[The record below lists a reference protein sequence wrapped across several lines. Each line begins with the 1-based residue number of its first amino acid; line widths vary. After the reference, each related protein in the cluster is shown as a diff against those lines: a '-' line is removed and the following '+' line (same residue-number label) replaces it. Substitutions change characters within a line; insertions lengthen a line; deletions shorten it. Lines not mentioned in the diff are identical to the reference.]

1 MPSPSPTIVV
11 VGSNHEY
18 APVEIRERLAFSGEE
33 LLEGL
38 DALQRHVPEGLIL
51 STCNRTEIYAVGT
64 SVDQVEAEVFGFLT
78 RYHHVDEGAL
88 RQSSYVHSGQQA
100 VDHLFRVASGLN
112 SMVLGEP
119 QILSQI
125 KDALE
130 IAREK
135 EAVGPMLQRLA
146 LDALRIGKR
155 ARTETD
161 IARNRVSIA
170 HAAIEL
176 AEQELYGLDEL
187 SVTIVGA
194 GKMASLAAKLLR
206 ARNVSEISIVN
217 RSLDNAKELAE
228 AVDGIA
234 LPLDA
239 LEDAIA
245 SSTLVI
251 GAAAA
256 DEPIVRRKHIAHR
269 NTPLLL
275 VDISVPRVIDQGVA
289 REDLVVVRDVDA
301 LDPIQEATRRR
312 YSREVRKVEHLIS
325 MATRDYERW
334 IESRHGVEAI
344 RAVRQR
350 AEDIREQELTKAL
363 RKLHHLSERDQ
374 NVVKALAAGLVN
386 KMLHQPIQELRTIND
401 PAEREAIIR
410 AMGIDTEQD

>member
-1 MPSPSPTIVV
+1 MPSSSPTIVV

-18 APVEIRERLAFSGEE
+18 APVEIRERLAFSGDE

-38 DALQRHVPEGLIL
+38 DALQRHVPEGMIL
-51 STCNRTEIYAVGT
+51 STCNRTEIYAVGD
-64 SVDQVEAEVFGFLT
+64 SAEAVESEVLGFLT
-78 RYHHVDEGAL
+78 RYHHVDESTL
-88 RQSSYVHSGQQA
+88 RKTSYVHSGQKA
-100 VDHLFRVASGLN
+100 VDHMFRVASGLN

-125 KDALE
+125 RDALDL
-130 IAREK
+130 ARERDT
-135 EAVGPMLQRLA
+135 VGPMLQRLA

-194 GKMASLAAKLLR
+194 GKMATLAAKLLR
-206 ARNVSEISIVN
+206 ARGVSEISIVN
-217 RSLDNAKELAE
+217 RSLENAKALAE

-234 LPLDA
+234 LPMDELG
-239 LEDAIA
+239 DAIA

-256 DEPIVRRKHIAHR
+256 DEPIVRPQHIAHR

-275 VDISVPRVIDQGVA
+275 VDISVPRVIDQAIA

-301 LDPIQEATRRR
+301 LDPIQDATRRE

-350 AEDIREQELTKAL
+350 AETIREQELDKAL
-363 RKLHHLSERDQ
+363 RKLQHLSERDQ

-401 PAEREAIIR
+401 PAEREAILR
-410 AMGIDTEQD
+410 AMGIDGTE

>member
-1 MPSPSPTIVV
+1 MPSSSPTIVV

-18 APVEIRERLAFSGEE
+18 APVEIREQLAFSGEG
-33 LLEGL
+33 LLDGL
-38 DALQRHVPEGLIL
+38 DALQARVPEGLIL
-51 STCNRTEIYAVGT
+51 STCNRTEIYAVGDSREAVET
-64 SVDQVEAEVFGFLT
+64 QVFDFLT
-78 RYHHVDEGAL
+78 RYHHVDEPAL
-88 RQSSYVHSGQQA
+88 RQASYVLSGTKA

-125 KDALE
+125 KDALDV
-130 IAREK
+130 AREK
-135 EAVGPMLQRLA
+135 ETVGPMLQRLT

-161 IARNRVSIA
+161 IARNRISIA
-170 HAAIEL
+170 HAAVDL

-194 GKMASLAAKLLR
+194 GKMAALAAKLLR
-206 ARNVSEISIVN
+206 ARGVGDITIVN
-217 RSLDNAKELAE
+217 RSLDNARALAE

-234 LPLDA
+234 VPLGSLD
-239 LEDAIA
+239 EAIA

-251 GAAAA
+251 GAAAS
-256 DEPIVRRKHIAHR
+256 DDPIVRPRHIAHR

-275 VDISVPRVIDQGVA
+275 VDISVPRVIDQAIA

-301 LDPIQEATRRR
+301 LHPIQEASRRQ
-312 YSREVRKVEHLIS
+312 YSHEVRKVEHLIS

-350 AEDIREQELTKAL
+350 ADEVRDQELTKAL

-401 PAEREAIIR
+401 RAEREAILR
-410 AMGIDTEQD
+410 AMGIDKQE

>member
-1 MPSPSPTIVV
+1 MPSSSPTIVV

-18 APVEIRERLAFSGEE
+18 APVEIREQLAFSGEE
-33 LLEGL
+33 LLDGL
-38 DALQRHVPEGLIL
+38 VALQARVPEGFIL
-51 STCNRTEIYAVGT
+51 STCNRTEIYAVGD
-64 SVDQVEAEVFGFLT
+64 SREAVETEVFDFLT
-78 RYHHVDEGAL
+78 RYHHVDESAL
-88 RQSSYVHSGQQA
+88 RQASYVLSGKEA

-125 KDALE
+125 KDALDV
-130 IAREK
+130 AREK
-135 EAVGPMLQRLA
+135 ETVGPMLQRLT

-161 IARNRVSIA
+161 IARNRISIA
-170 HAAIEL
+170 HAAVDL

-194 GKMASLAAKLLR
+194 GKMAALAAKLLR
-206 ARNVSEISIVN
+206 ARGVGDITIVN
-217 RSLDNAKELAE
+217 RSLDNAKALAE

-234 LPLDA
+234 VPLDA
-239 LEDAIA
+239 LEEAIA

-251 GAAAA
+251 GAAAS
-256 DEPIVRRKHIAHR
+256 DEPIVRAVHIAHR
-269 NTPLLL
+269 NTPLLMI
-275 VDISVPRVIDQGVA
+275 DISVPRVIDQGAA

-301 LDPIQEATRRR
+301 LHPIQEESRRQ
-312 YSREVRKVEHLIS
+312 YSHEIRKVEHLIS

-350 AEDIREQELTKAL
+350 ADEIREQELSKAL

-401 PAEREAIIR
+401 QAEREAILR
-410 AMGIDTEQD
+410 AMGIDKPE

>member
-1 MPSPSPTIVV
+1 MPSSSPTIVV

-18 APVEIRERLAFSGEE
+18 APVDIRERLAFSGEG
-33 LLEGL
+33 LQEGL
-38 DALQRHVPEGLIL
+38 DALQQHVPEGLIL
-51 STCNRTEIYAVGT
+51 STCNRTEIYAVGD
-64 SVDQVEAEVFGFLT
+64 SAGQVETGVFDFLT
-78 RYHHVDEGAL
+78 RYHEVDEEML
-88 RQSSYVHSGQQA
+88 RKTSYVHSGRDA
-100 VDHLFRVASGLN
+100 VDHIFRVASGLN

-125 KDALE
+125 RDALD
-130 IAREK
+130 IARK
-135 EAVGPMLQRLA
+135 QDAVGPMLQRLT

-161 IARNRVSIA
+161 IARNRISIA
-170 HAAIEL
+170 HAAIQL

-194 GKMASLAAKLLR
+194 GKMATLAAKLLR

-217 RSLDNAKELAE
+217 RSVENAKELAE

-239 LEDAIA
+239 LADAIA

-256 DEPIVRRKHIAHR
+256 DEPLVRPEHIAHR

-275 VDISVPRVIDQGVA
+275 IDISVPRVIDQAVA
-289 REDLVVVRDVDA
+289 REDLLVVRDVDA
-301 LDPIQEATRRR
+301 LDAIQEATRRQ
-312 YSREVRKVEHLIS
+312 YSNEVRKVEHLIS

-334 IESRHGVEAI
+334 IESRRGVEAI

-350 AEDIREQELTKAL
+350 GEEISEQELTKAL

-374 NVVKALAAGLVN
+374 NVVRALAAGLVN

-401 PAEREAIIR
+401 ASEREAILR
-410 AMGIDTEQD
+410 AMGIDGKE

>member
-1 MPSPSPTIVV
+1 MPSSSPTIVV

-18 APVEIRERLAFSGEE
+18 APVEIRERLAFSGDE

-38 DALQRHVPEGLIL
+38 DALQQHVPEGLIL
-51 STCNRTEIYAVGT
+51 STCNRTEIYAVGD
-64 SVDQVEAEVFGFLT
+64 SAAAVESEVFGFLT
-78 RYHHVDEGAL
+78 RYHHVDESML
-88 RQSSYVHSGQQA
+88 RQTSYVHSGQKA

-125 KDALE
+125 RDALDM
-130 IAREK
+130 ARERDS
-135 EAVGPMLQRLA
+135 VGPMLQRLT

-161 IARNRVSIA
+161 IARNRMSIA
-170 HAAIEL
+170 HAAVDL

-194 GKMASLAAKLLR
+194 GKMATLAAKLLR
-206 ARNVSEISIVN
+206 ARNVGEISIVN
-217 RSLDNAKELAE
+217 RSLDSARALAE

-234 LPLDA
+234 LPMDA
-239 LEDAIA
+239 LGDAIA

-251 GAAAA
+251 GAATA
-256 DEPIVRRKHIAHR
+256 DEPLVRPRHIAHR

-275 VDISVPRVIDQGVA
+275 VDISVPRVIDQAVA

-301 LDPIQEATRRR
+301 LDAIHEASKRQ

-350 AEDIREQELTKAL
+350 AEEIREQELAKAL
-363 RKLHHLSERDQ
+363 RKLQHLSERDQ

-401 PAEREAIIR
+401 PAEREAILR
-410 AMGIDTEQD
+410 AMGIDGSE

>member
-1 MPSPSPTIVV
+1 MPSSSPTIVV

-51 STCNRTEIYAVGT
+51 STCNRTEIYAVGD
-64 SVDQVEAEVFGFLT
+64 SAAAVESEVFGFLT
-78 RYHHVDEGAL
+78 RYHHVDEAML
-88 RQSSYVHSGQQA
+88 RQTSYVHSGQKA

-125 KDALE
+125 RDALDM
-130 IAREK
+130 ARERDS
-135 EAVGPMLQRLA
+135 VGPMLQRLT

-161 IARNRVSIA
+161 IARNRMSIA
-170 HAAIEL
+170 HAAIDL
-176 AEQELYGLDEL
+176 AEQELYGLDQL

-194 GKMASLAAKLLR
+194 GKMATLAAKLLR
-206 ARNVSEISIVN
+206 ARNVSEINIVN
-217 RSLDNAKELAE
+217 RSLDRAKDLAE

-234 LPLDA
+234 LPMDA
-239 LEDAIA
+239 LGDAIA

-251 GAAAA
+251 GAAVA
-256 DEPIVRRKHIAHR
+256 DEPLVRPRHIAHR

-275 VDISVPRVIDQGVA
+275 VDISVPRVIDQAVA

-301 LDPIQEATRRR
+301 LDSIHEASKRQ

-344 RAVRQR
+344 RSVRQR
-350 AEDIREQELTKAL
+350 ADEIREQELARAL
-363 RKLHHLSERDQ
+363 RKLQHLSERDQ

-401 PAEREAIIR
+401 PAEREAILR
-410 AMGIDTEQD
+410 AMGIDGTE

>member
-1 MPSPSPTIVV
+1 MPSSSPTIVV

-33 LLEGL
+33 LLDGL
-38 DALQRHVPEGLIL
+38 DALHANVPEGLIL
-51 STCNRTEIYAVGT
+51 STCNRTEIYAVGD
-64 SVDQVEAEVFGFLT
+64 SAEAVEERVFDFLT

-88 RQSSYVHSGQQA
+88 RRTSYVHSGRQA
-100 VDHLFRVASGLN
+100 VDHIFRVASGLN

-125 KDALE
+125 KDALD
-130 IAREK
+130 IARER
-135 EAVGPMLQRLA
+135 ESVGPMLQRLT
-146 LDALRIGKR
+146 LDAIRIGKR

-161 IARNRVSIA
+161 IARNRISIA
-170 HAAIEL
+170 HAAVDL

-194 GKMASLAAKLLR
+194 GKMAALAAKLLR
-206 ARNVSEISIVN
+206 ARQVGDITIVN
-217 RSLDNAKELAE
+217 RSLDNAKALAE

-234 LPLDA
+234 VPLDA
-239 LEDAIA
+239 LEEAIA

-251 GAAAA
+251 GAATS
-256 DEPIVRRKHIAHR
+256 DDPIVRPQHIAHR
-269 NTPLLL
+269 NTPLLMI
-275 VDISVPRVIDQGVA
+275 DISVPRVIDQGAA

-301 LDPIQEATRRR
+301 LHPIQEASRRQ
-312 YSREVRKVEHLIS
+312 YSNEVRKVEHLIS

-401 PAEREAIIR
+401 QAEREAILR
-410 AMGIDTEQD
+410 AMGIDKQE

>member
-1 MPSPSPTIVV
+1 MIVV

-18 APVEIRERLAFSGEE
+18 APVDIRERLAFTGEE
-33 LLEGL
+33 LMDGL
-38 DALQRHVPEGLIL
+38 GALQDRVPEGLIL

-64 SVDQVEAEVFGFLT
+64 QRETVEDDVFGFLT
-78 RYHHVDEGAL
+78 EYHHVDEQAL
-88 RQSSYVHSGQQA
+88 RDSSYVYTGRKA

-125 KDALE
+125 KDALDR
-130 IAREK
+130 AREK
-135 EAVGPMLQRLA
+135 DTVGPMLQRLT

-170 HAAIEL
+170 HAAIDL
-176 AEQELYGLDEL
+176 AEQELSGLDEF

-194 GKMASLAAKLLR
+194 GKMATLAAKLLR
-206 ARNVSEISIVN
+206 ARGVGEISIVN
-217 RSLDNAKELAE
+217 RSLENAQELAD

-234 LPLDA
+234 LPMSS
-239 LEDAIA
+239 LEEAIA

-251 GAAAA
+251 GAATAN
-256 DEPIVRRKHIAHR
+256 EPIIRSRHIAHR

-275 VDISVPRVIDQGVA
+275 IDISVPRVIDQSIA
-289 REDLVVVRDVDA
+289 REDLVIVRDVDA
-301 LDPIQEATRRR
+301 LDPIQEEYRRQ
-312 YSREVRKVEHLIS
+312 YSSEVRKVEHLIS

-334 IESRHGVEAI
+334 IDSRGGVEAI
-344 RAVRQR
+344 RSVRNR
-350 AEDIREQELTKAL
+350 AEEIREQELSKAL

-374 NVVKALAAGLVN
+374 NVVRAMAAGLVN

-401 PAEREAIIR
+401 PAEREAILR
-410 AMGIDTEQD
+410 AMGIDLTRK

>member
-1 MPSPSPTIVV
+1 MPSSSPTIVV

-18 APVEIRERLAFSGEE
+18 APVEIRERLAFSGDE
-33 LLEGL
+33 LLDGL
-38 DALQRHVPEGLIL
+38 DALHARVPEGLIL
-51 STCNRTEIYAVGT
+51 STCNRTEIYAVGNSAE
-64 SVDQVEAEVFGFLT
+64 SVEERVFDFLT

-88 RQSSYVHSGQQA
+88 RQTSYVHSGKQA
-100 VDHLFRVASGLN
+100 VDHIFRVASGLN

-125 KDALE
+125 KDALD
-130 IAREK
+130 IARER
-135 EAVGPMLQRLA
+135 ESVGPMLQRLT

-161 IARNRVSIA
+161 IARNRISIA
-170 HAAIEL
+170 HAAVDL

-194 GKMASLAAKLLR
+194 GKMAALAAKLLR
-206 ARNVSEISIVN
+206 ARRVGDITIVN
-217 RSLDNAKELAE
+217 RSLDNAKALAE

-234 LPLDA
+234 VPLDA
-239 LEDAIA
+239 LEEAIA

-251 GAAAA
+251 GAATS
-256 DEPIVRRKHIAHR
+256 DDPIVRARHIAHR
-269 NTPLLL
+269 NTPLLMI
-275 VDISVPRVIDQGVA
+275 DISVPRVIDQGA
-289 REDLVVVRDVDA
+289 TNEDLVVVRDVDA
-301 LDPIQEATRRR
+301 LHPIQEASRRQ
-312 YSREVRKVEHLIS
+312 YSNEVRKVEHLIS

-334 IESRHGVEAI
+334 TESRHGVEAI

-350 AEDIREQELTKAL
+350 AEDIREQELSKAL

-401 PAEREAIIR
+401 QAEREAILR
-410 AMGIDTEQD
+410 AMGIDKPE